1 MRSRLPVHGLMG
13 LPPLTLSEQITHA
26 FPFMYWQDLIKS
38 EAERAGIKIG
48 DSEQFL
54 ECAAFTAEICRKAG
68 DTLEAAA
75 AEGIAT
81 HSHLI

>member
-1 MRSRLPVHGLMG
+1 
-13 LPPLTLSEQITHA
+13 
-26 FPFMYWQDLIKS
+26 MYWIDLIKS

-48 DSEQFL
+48 DSGQFL
-54 ECAAFTAEICRKAG
+54 ECAAFTAEICRKSG

>member
-1 MRSRLPVHGLMG
+1 MP
-13 LPPLTLSEQITHA
+13 LPPLTLSEEITHA

-54 ECAAFTAEICRKAG
+54 ECAAFTAEICRKSG

-81 HSHLI
+81 HAHLI

>member
-1 MRSRLPVHGLMG
+1 MP
-13 LPPLTLSEQITHA
+13 LPPLTLSEEITHA
-26 FPFMYWQDLIKS
+26 FPPMYWIDLIKS

-75 AEGIAT
+75 AEGIAA

>member
-1 MRSRLPVHGLMG
+1 MG
-13 LPPLTLSEQITHA
+13 LPPLTPCELITHA
-26 FPFMYWQDLIKS
+26 FPFTMWIELIKS

-54 ECAAFTAEICRKAG
+54 ECAAFTAEICRKSG

-81 HSHLI
+81 HMDLI

>member
-1 MRSRLPVHGLMG
+1 MA

-26 FPFMYWQDLIKS
+26 FPFMYWIDLIKS
-38 EAERAGIKIG
+38 EAERAGIKI
-48 DSEQFL
+48 DDNQQFL

-81 HSHLI
+81 HAHLI